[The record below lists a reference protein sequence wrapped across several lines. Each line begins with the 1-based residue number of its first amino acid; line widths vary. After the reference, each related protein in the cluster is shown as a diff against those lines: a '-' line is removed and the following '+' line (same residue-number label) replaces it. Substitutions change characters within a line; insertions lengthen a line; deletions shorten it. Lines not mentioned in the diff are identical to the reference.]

1 MRHSRILSEGSWYH
15 VYAKINRAECIF
27 DNKGIKDLFLK
38 VVLRAK
44 TKARHPYKFEI
55 ANFCIMGNHIHF
67 LIRPARGESLSKI
80 MQWILSVF
88 AIHYNKIIQSKGHVW
103 YDRFKS
109 VLINTIRQFILVYE
123 YISNNPIKAGLCTLS
138 SEYRYC
144 GAYFISK
151 NDFRIIEKDFE
162 L

>member
-88 AIHYNKIIQSKGHVW
+88 AIHY
-103 YDRFKS
+103 
-109 VLINTIRQFILVYE
+109 INME
-123 YISNNPIKAGLCTLS
+123 
-138 SEYRYC
+138 
-144 GAYFISK
+144 
-151 NDFRIIEKDFE
+151 
-162 L
+162 